1 MVWQDIV
8 ITACQVV
15 AVFSLLPSIF
25 SDDKPALKTSIM
37 NVCIVSVVSF
47 CMLTLKLWSSSFTA
61 ALIAVSWGIL
71 ALQKYNIDKSKKS

>member
-8 ITACQVV
+8 ITVCQVV
-15 AVFSLLPSIF
+15 AVFSLLPSIS

-37 NVCIVSVVSF
+37 NVCLVCVISF
-47 CMLTLKLWSSSFTA
+47 CMLTLELWFSSFTA
-61 ALIAVSWGIL
+61 GLIAVSWGIL